1 LEKKK
6 NTKDK
11 MQDRKSGGYT
21 KKVLVVD
28 DQRSQLKLMKK
39 MLEKIGYM
47 AVTVDSAEE
56 AEHILMCE
64 ESFSMIITDLKMPWL
79 DGLSFCKKAK
89 ILDPNLKIYAL
100 SGFLH
105 DFDIKELEDA
115 GFDGIYEKPISRA
128 QLAEMLNLS

>member
-1 LEKKK
+1 
-6 NTKDK
+6 
-11 MQDRKSGGYT
+11 MQDRKSGGYA
-21 KKVLVVD
+21 KRILVVD
-28 DQRSQLKLMKK
+28 DQKSQLKLMKK

-64 ESFSMIITDLKMPWL
+64 ESFAMIITDLKMPWL
-79 DGLSFCKKAK
+79 DGLNFCKKAK

-115 GFDGIYEKPISRA
+115 GFDGVYEKPISKA
-128 QLAEMLNLS
+128 QLAEMLNFGIEKT